1 MARCVHV
8 CVVVRW
14 AKQVRAF
21 INIEACGAGGREVLF
36 QAGPHD
42 PWIMEVRYITLYLIT
57 FVSILNILAWK
68 NILQFTASESK
79 QTSMY
84 CGLNACKTSFKTYP
98 TTYYHAHNFGLSND
112 NADWCQ
118 NMIRFIL
125 CSRIQWEWCA
135 RNRTTPND

>member
-57 FVSILNILAWK
+57 FVSIFNILAWK
-68 NILQFTASESK
+68 NIQYSNSQLANQNKLVCTAV
-79 QTSMY
+79 
-84 CGLNACKTSFKTYP
+84 
-98 TTYYHAHNFGLSND
+98 
-112 NADWCQ
+112 
-118 NMIRFIL
+118 
-125 CSRIQWEWCA
+125 
-135 RNRTTPND
+135 